1 VQTVGIKGA
10 DMSNVG
16 LIELESSKAAR
27 KDRPNDSKEKLND
40 FSSLILK
47 YKN

>member
-1 VQTVGIKGA
+1 
-10 DMSNVG
+10 MSNVG